1 MPQNVA
7 YVAYGGSVASLGV
20 CLDQVRSWL
29 ERYIVVIKDQD
40 LDILA
45 LWIVH
50 TWVAEETYTSP
61 RLLIDSPVPG
71 SGKTTLLEHLGK
83 LCQNPIQMAS
93 VSSPA
98 LLARIT
104 ANGIRTLLIDEAD
117 RSLDPKRPGVGDL
130 VAILNSGYKTG
141 GTRPVLV
148 KGKAD
153 AWEVEEMPTYSPVAI
168 AGNTP
173 LLPDDTR
180 SRCIAIRLM
189 PDNEGKAEQSDW
201 EWIEISALDLRDH
214 IQGVA
219 DQVREQVRTARPT
232 LPDNCRN
239 RNRERW
245 NPLAK
250 IASVAGEPWV
260 TKCNQAIQ
268 ADLDLALE
276 VAENGEGSVSPAVQI
291 AQDLYNTLGT
301 HPRFELSSELVK
313 QLIRQNPEAWSYASP
328 YGKDLTPKRLGS
340 ILNRSFGIYSQRQGA
355 NARGWH
361 TNQFAQIW
369 QKLGITPG
377 NPTKATE
384 ATKAT
389 SEGGLL

>member
-1 MPQNVA
+1 MPENVA

-148 KGKAD
+148 KGKGD

-201 EWIEISALDLRDH
+201 EWIEINALDLRDH
-214 IQGVA
+214 IQGVT
-219 DQVREQVRTARPT
+219 DEIREQVRTARPN

-260 TKCNQAIQ
+260 TK
-268 ADLDLALE
+268 
-276 VAENGEGSVSPAVQI
+276 
-291 AQDLYNTLGT
+291 
-301 HPRFELSSELVK
+301 
-313 QLIRQNPEAWSYASP
+313 
-328 YGKDLTPKRLGS
+328 
-340 ILNRSFGIYSQRQGA
+340 
-355 NARGWH
+355 
-361 TNQFAQIW
+361 
-369 QKLGITPG
+369 
-377 NPTKATE
+377 
-384 ATKAT
+384 
-389 SEGGLL
+389 

>member
-1 MPQNVA
+1 MPENVA
-7 YVAYGGSVASLGV
+7 YGAYGGYGGSLGV

-50 TWVAEETYTSP
+50 TWLAGETYTSP

-83 LCQNPIQMAS
+83 LCQDPIQMAS
-93 VSSPA
+93 VSSAA

-104 ANGIRTLLIDEAD
+104 AGGIRTLLIDEAD
-117 RSLDPKRPGVGDL
+117 RALDPKRDGVKDL
-130 VAILNSGYKTG
+130 VAILNSGYKIG
-141 GTRPVLV
+141 GSRPVLV
-148 KGKAD
+148 KGKGD
-153 AWEVEEMPTYSPVAI
+153 AWQVEEMPTYSPVAI

-173 LLPDDTR
+173 RLPDDTR

-189 PDNEGKAEQSDW
+189 PDQEGKAEQSDW

-214 IQGVA
+214 IQEVA
-219 DQVREQVRTARPT
+219 EQVREQVRTARPI

-276 VAENGEGSVSPAVQI
+276 VAENGETSYSPAVQI
-291 AQDLYNTLGT
+291 SHDLYKILGT
-301 HPRFELSSELVK
+301 QPRFELSTELVK
-313 QLIRQNPEAWSYASP
+313 QLIKDNPEMWSFNST
-328 YGKDLTPKRLGS
+328 YGKDLTPKRLGI
-340 ILNRSFGIYSQRQGA
+340 ILNGSFGIYSQRQGA

-361 TNQFAQIW
+361 TNQFIQIW

-377 NPTKATE
+377 NPPKATE
-384 ATKAT
+384 PPKATKEAI
-389 SEGGLL
+389 LF